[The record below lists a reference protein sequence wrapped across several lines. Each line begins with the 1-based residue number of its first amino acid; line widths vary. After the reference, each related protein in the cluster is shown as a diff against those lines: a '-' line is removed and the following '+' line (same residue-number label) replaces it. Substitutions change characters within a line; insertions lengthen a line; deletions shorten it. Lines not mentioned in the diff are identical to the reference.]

1 MISLKINELEHAN
14 WNFAGFGWQ
23 IWLDEL

>member
-14 WNFAGFGWQ
+14 WNFAGFGWL
-23 IWLDEL
+23 IWLGEI